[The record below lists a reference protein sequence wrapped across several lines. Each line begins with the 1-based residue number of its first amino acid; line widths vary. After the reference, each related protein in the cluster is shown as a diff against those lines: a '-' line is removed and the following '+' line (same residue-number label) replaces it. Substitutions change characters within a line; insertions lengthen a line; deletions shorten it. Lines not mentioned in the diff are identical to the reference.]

1 MSKLRCILRQAFC
14 QLRYMFIL
22 DQVEMGSTQVF
33 QPTIGIEHYD
43 EELFKRTL
51 YVGNLSKS
59 TSEYVIKEIFSV
71 IGNVTD
77 VKMITH
83 EGQPDSPPYCFVT
96 FDEHENALQALKAF
110 NGRNIHAKPIKVNWA
125 TRPDGIRKD
134 TSKDHHIFVGDLSPE
149 VTTSELRKRFEHFG
163 EISEARVVRDA
174 QTNRSKGYGFVA
186 FINKVHAEKAIK
198 EMNKATIGG
207 RDIRTNWATSKRVPQ
222 TTVSDPKA
230 VAKASSEYN
239 TTVYVGGVEKGRIN
253 DALLREQFS
262 RFGPIDEV
270 RLFEDKGYGFL
281 KFQTHLA
288 ATQAICEMT
297 GQMLNGCQL
306 KCRWGKDDHKTFDMA
321 GGIQNLKL
329 DASSSTVQMNQ
340 MYPIPVQSYQ
350 SYQPYSQPYILHSN
364 PANGAPPPQPPQGQG
379 PVQYPYYYVPQQY
392 YPMPWSNGENKEN

>member
-1 MSKLRCILRQAFC
+1 
-14 QLRYMFIL
+14 
-22 DQVEMGSTQVF
+22 
-33 QPTIGIEHYD
+33 
-43 EELFKRTL
+43 
-51 YVGNLSKS
+51 
-59 TSEYVIKEIFSV
+59 
-71 IGNVTD
+71 
-77 VKMITH
+77 
-83 EGQPDSPPYCFVT
+83 
-96 FDEHENALQALKAF
+96 
-110 NGRNIHAKPIKVNWA
+110 
-125 TRPDGIRKD
+125 
-134 TSKDHHIFVGDLSPE
+134 
-149 VTTSELRKRFEHFG
+149 
-163 EISEARVVRDA
+163 
-174 QTNRSKGYGFVA
+174 
-186 FINKVHAEKAIK
+186 
-198 EMNKATIGG
+198 MNKATIGG

>member
-1 MSKLRCILRQAFC
+1 LSKLRCILRKAHRHM
-14 QLRYMFIL
+14 LIL
-22 DQVEMGSTQVF
+22 DQVGMGSTQVF

-149 VTTSELRKRFEHFG
+149 VTTSELRKHFEHFG

-207 RDIRTNWATSKRVPQ
+207 KVLYFDLRSSTN
-222 TTVSDPKA
+222 
-230 VAKASSEYN
+230 
-239 TTVYVGGVEKGRIN
+239 
-253 DALLREQFS
+253 
-262 RFGPIDEV
+262 
-270 RLFEDKGYGFL
+270 
-281 KFQTHLA
+281 
-288 ATQAICEMT
+288 
-297 GQMLNGCQL
+297 
-306 KCRWGKDDHKTFDMA
+306 
-321 GGIQNLKL
+321 QNLW
-329 DASSSTVQMNQ
+329 N
-340 MYPIPVQSYQ
+340 IN
-350 SYQPYSQPYILHSN
+350 YII
-364 PANGAPPPQPPQGQG
+364 QKYKTIKK
-379 PVQYPYYYVPQQY
+379 V
-392 YPMPWSNGENKEN
+392 EI